1 MSVQRTNSQLASGR
15 SGSPAS
21 VALGPSLRISSSVIC
36 PLSRDGKVLE
46 SSNPSP
52 GVCNIRAEPQLPH
65 LHNRLTRPASQAGTD
80 FLGDHMTSHRAG
92 QRCYKLSQSR
102 CVSSLLFVVS
112 PSFSF
117 FPCWGSFFTAL
128 LSLSLSPYLPHPPGQ
143 AWDLEC
149 PQKPF
154 STLRKGSQST
164 VRVERL
170 WAWPA
175 PFPASWGVLPEEG
188 WAWLG
193 RGEVLRGRGLG
204 SWGPGSCGGGQT
216 RWARWLQGSEVGDR
230 AGSGGLGGTVSRQVA
245 AAE

>member
-1 MSVQRTNSQLASGR
+1 MSVQRTSSQLASGR

-117 FPCWGSFFTAL
+117 FPCWGSSQRF
-128 LSLSLSPYLPHPPGQ
+128 SLCLCPPTSPTLQARPGTWN
-143 AWDLEC
+143 AH
-149 PQKPF
+149 
-154 STLRKGSQST
+154 RN
-164 VRVERL
+164 
-170 WAWPA
+170 
-175 PFPASWGVLPEEG
+175 PFP
-188 WAWLG
+188 
-193 RGEVLRGRGLG
+193 R
-204 SWGPGSCGGGQT
+204 
-216 RWARWLQGSEVGDR
+216 
-230 AGSGGLGGTVSRQVA
+230 
-245 AAE
+245 